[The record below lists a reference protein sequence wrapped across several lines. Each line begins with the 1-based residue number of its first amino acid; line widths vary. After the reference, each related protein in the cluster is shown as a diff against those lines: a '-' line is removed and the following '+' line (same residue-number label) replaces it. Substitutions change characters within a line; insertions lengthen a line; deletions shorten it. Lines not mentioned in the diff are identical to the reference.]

1 MNHGGKFWRVLKVML
16 LVGILCLLSTLP
28 STTYSLNC
36 TECRTTNS
44 TSCTGESV
52 QCSTNYVCASSYTE
66 TRNNDGTSSLEFIRS
81 CAPNS
86 QCNISGTISF
96 PSGKMWMFTSCCE
109 SDNCTLSN
117 ATAPSFS
124 SQPNGVICPSCQASD
139 SDWCYSGDTLPCSGF
154 ENVCVLHATTR
165 DGNKS
170 SFRGCASKSLCGSQT
185 YNVNGSN
192 IAYDLTCTCGG
203 TPTSTM
209 CSDTNVTCAAGTV
222 CATVHAVTTI
232 GDASSERFTKTCSPI
247 NQCGISGIASIPN
260 GNMKIMSVCSIDN
273 CSLSFPEFPIE
284 KTELNGVT
292 CRKCISADT
301 DCYSSQTMKCTG
313 DERECLLQTTQLTGK
328 TKASIAMRSCT
339 TRSICDLTRQDY
351 TVDGITSATKF
362 TCTSGA
368 APVRRDL
375 VTAAVISLLT
385 LKYLILIND

>member
-1 MNHGGKFWRVLKVML
+1 ML

-28 STTYSLNC
+28 PTTFSLNC
-36 TECRTTNS
+36 TECRTINS

-52 QCSTNYVCASSYTE
+52 LCSQNYVCASFYST
-66 TRNNDGTSSLEFIRS
+66 TLNNDGTSSLELIRS
-81 CAPNS
+81 CAPSS
-86 QCNISGTISF
+86 QCNVTGTIGLS
-96 PSGKMWMFTSCCE
+96 SGKMRMFTSCCNDT
-109 SDNCTLSN
+109 DNCMSPNDTE
-117 ATAPSFS
+117 PSFS

-139 SDWCYSGDTLPCSGF
+139 SDWCYSGSTLPCSGD
-154 ENVCVLHATTR
+154 ENVCVLHATTT

-203 TPTSTM
+203 PPSSTM

-247 NQCGISGIASIPN
+247 NHCGISGIASIPN
-260 GNMKIMSVCSIDN
+260 GNMKIMTVCSIDN
-273 CSLSFPEFPIE
+273 CSLSFPEFPKE
-284 KTELNGVT
+284 KTDLNGVT
-292 CRKCISADT
+292 CQKCISADT
-301 DCYSSQTMKCTG
+301 DCYNSQTMKCTG
-313 DERECLLQTTQLTGK
+313 DERACLLQTTQLTGR
-328 TKASIAMRSCT
+328 TKASLAVRGCT
-339 TRSICDLTRQDY
+339 TWSICDLTRQDY

-362 TCTSGA
+362 TCTNGA
-368 APVRRDL
+368 AVVWRDL